1 MSRFLCFL
9 GVCGLLAGASLM
21 LPGVASA
28 AIATCGGSS
37 PNFSIAEIPG
47 FLFSPEKYECT
58 MSPGPSSSVNVDLIQ
73 GGLVSD
79 NVQISTGG
87 LVTLVSDGESG
98 MPATSGAGQ
107 TQEVTVACPAGF
119 GPENEPGGET
129 TCNGATLSL
138 RFASGNGSLTV
149 YSDIG
154 TVPEPSTG
162 LLLGAALPALL
173 GIRRRSIRVR
183 A

>member
-37 PNFSIAEIPG
+37 PNFSIAEIPN
-47 FLFSPEKYECT
+47 FLVGPEKYECT
-58 MSPGPSSSVNVDLIQ
+58 MSPGPSSAVNADLIQ

-79 NVQISTGG
+79 NVRIDTAG

-98 MPATSGAGQ
+98 IAPREATRDARRTTWCVALRYTPQ
-107 TQEVTVACPAGF
+107 TEF
-119 GPENEPGGET
+119 GGR
-129 TCNGATLSL
+129 LD
-138 RFASGNGSLTV
+138 V
-149 YSDIG
+149 
-154 TVPEPSTG
+154 
-162 LLLGAALPALL
+162 
-173 GIRRRSIRVR
+173 RSRG
-183 A
+183 

>member
-1 MSRFLCFL
+1 MNRFLCFL

-37 PNFSIAEIPG
+37 PNFSIAEIPN
-47 FLFSPEKYECT
+47 FLVGPEKYECT
-58 MSPGPSSSVNVDLIQ
+58 MSPGPSSAVNADLIQ

-79 NVQISTGG
+79 NVRIDTAG

-98 MPATSGAGQ
+98 MPPALGAAQ
-107 TQEVTVACPAGF
+107 IQEVTVACPAGF

-138 RFASGNGSLTV
+138 RFASGNGSLMV